1 MPPALYFISYILILF
16 LIPYSL
22 FLISYFLFLI
32 SYTLYLISY
41 SLFLSDGIPFVREAL
56 DVGLDKLRTKL
67 HFDKGQRCGG
77 F

>member
-1 MPPALYFISYILILF
+1 MPPALYLISYVLFLISYSLFLISYI
-16 LIPYSL
+16 L

-32 SYTLYLISY
+32 PY
-41 SLFLSDGIPFVREAL
+41 SLFLSDGIPIVREAL
-56 DVGLDKLRTKL
+56 DVGLDKLRAKL